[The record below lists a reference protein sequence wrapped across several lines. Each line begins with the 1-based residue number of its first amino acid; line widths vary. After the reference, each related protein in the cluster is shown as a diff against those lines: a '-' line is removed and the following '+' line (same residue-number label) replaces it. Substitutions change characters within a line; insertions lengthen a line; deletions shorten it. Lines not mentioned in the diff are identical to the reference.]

1 VYYKIALPGTA
12 LALEKIEQK
21 TERGGDIMKAP
32 NKTAT
37 ICQWVADPTET
48 CIGQTRARVAEV
60 MVTEPIPGRI
70 FVPAGG
76 VATRVRKVPERIVKY
91 EKRGPVGVITA
102 RVQNIGEAY
111 DEIDALLDRI
121 EQDKEVQVVAI
132 YTLNGLFASLP
143 IR

>member
-1 VYYKIALPGTA
+1 MYYMDVRPGTV
-12 LALEKIEQK
+12 LALEEIEQK

-37 ICQWVADPTET
+37 IYQWVDDPAQS
-48 CIGQTRARVAEV
+48 CFGQARARVAEM
-60 MVTEPIPGRI
+60 MVTEPVPGRI

-76 VATRVRKVPERIVKY
+76 VATRVRKVAERIVKY
-91 EKRGPVGVITA
+91 EKQGPVGVITA

-132 YTLNGLFASLP
+132 YTLDGLFASLP